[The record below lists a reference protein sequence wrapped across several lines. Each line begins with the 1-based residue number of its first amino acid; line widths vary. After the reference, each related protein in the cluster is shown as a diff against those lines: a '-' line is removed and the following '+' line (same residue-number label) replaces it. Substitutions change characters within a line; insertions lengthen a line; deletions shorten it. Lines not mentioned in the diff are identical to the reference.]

1 MRPHP
6 GMKRKIL
13 FLNNSAD
20 ATNQAKRVDLFRRG
34 GFDVEA
40 AAFERAYNLGFGRLP
55 DCPLTR
61 LGRIPAGRY
70 VFRLLK
76 VMLALRPV
84 RAAVRRNHLV
94 YAHSPEMGLL
104 AVLAGAGLGRRIV
117 LDIADIVELQVSPGW
132 TGRVGRRLEKWML
145 KRCGLLVLTSEGY
158 RAYYRERLGSAVPIM
173 VVENKLEPG
182 GRTPPPPPP
191 PSGRPLRVG
200 WFGRLR
206 DEWTVSVLEALGRRP
221 ENPVIVVAGTPM
233 PNLADFERRVA
244 GNPRFDCRGGYDY
257 PDDLPGLYGEV
268 DVALNTYPP
277 EAPSS
282 WARANR
288 FYESCL
294 FRRPQIVRAGTM
306 DGDSVARLGIGLV
319 LDARDPDGAAAAIAR
334 ISARD
339 LARWQAALAAVPPSV
354 YTFSGEADR
363 LLEAVEGMIGPEE
376 ASPEPAV

>member
-13 FLNNSAD
+13 FLNNSVD
-20 ATNQAKRVDLFRRG
+20 ATNQTKRVDMFRRG
-34 GFDVEA
+34 GFEVEV
-40 AAFERAYNLGFGRLP
+40 AAFERAYNQGFGCLP
-55 DCPLTR
+55 DCPVTR

-70 VFRLLK
+70 FSRLLR

-84 RAAVRRNHLV
+84 RAAVRRNRLV

-104 AVLAGAGLGRRIV
+104 AVLAGAGLGRRVV
-117 LDIADIVELQVSPGW
+117 LDIADIVKIQVSPGW
-132 TGRVGRRLEKWML
+132 VGRIGRRLERWML

-158 RAYYRERLGSAVPIM
+158 RAYYRERLGSAAPIM
-173 VVENKLEPG
+173 VVENKLDPG
-182 GRTPPPPPP
+182 GRPAAPAAPPA
-191 PSGRPLRVG
+191 GRPLRVG

-206 DEWTVSVLEALGRRP
+206 DEWTVRVLEALGRRP
-221 ENPVIVVAGTPM
+221 ENPVIVIAGTPM
-233 PNLADFERRVA
+233 PNLGDFERRVA

-257 PDDLPGLYGEV
+257 PDDLSGLYGEV
-268 DVALNTYPP
+268 DVAMNTYPP
-277 EAPSS
+277 EVPSC

-294 FRRPQIVRAGTM
+294 HRRPQIARAGTL

-319 LDARDPDGAAAAIAR
+319 LDARDPDAAAAAIAR

-339 LARWQAALAAVPPSV
+339 VARWQAALAAVPPSV
-354 YTFSGEADR
+354 YTFSGETDR
-363 LLEAVEGMIGPEE
+363 LLDAVEGMIKPE